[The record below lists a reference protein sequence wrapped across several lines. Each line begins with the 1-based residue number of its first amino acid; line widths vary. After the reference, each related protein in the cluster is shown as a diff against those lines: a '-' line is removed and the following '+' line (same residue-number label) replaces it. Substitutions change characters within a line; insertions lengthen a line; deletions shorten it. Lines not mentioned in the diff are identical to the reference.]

1 MLLLHWAFCKRQNWQ
16 VFGSIL
22 EVFFHSHWLFKKI
35 ICSLSHNDSKDFTE
49 STNSREHSLRFRSY
63 MNSMD
68 KKVFSFFFIGYWDP
82 YSMHWSKMQLHV
94 TVERLRQLW
103 LTLAVFIQHYAS
115 FHLAAYRIAN
125 QHEHTVNPISGV
137 PDISIYYINR
147 NVSPLQGQKFFA
159 VYFTVPY
166 NQPQFQLR
174 NKLGNRIIL

>member
-16 VFGSIL
+16 V
-22 EVFFHSHWLFKKI
+22 VFFHSHWLFKKI